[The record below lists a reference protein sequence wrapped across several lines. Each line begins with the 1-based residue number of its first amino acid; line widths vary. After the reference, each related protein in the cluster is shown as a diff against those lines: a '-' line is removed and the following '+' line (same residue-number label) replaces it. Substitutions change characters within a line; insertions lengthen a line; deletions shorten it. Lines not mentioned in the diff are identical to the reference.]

1 VEPSHGVDS
10 ERGEI
15 EIDRLYPELAHGAQ
29 VVDDLGVAAD
39 GAPIATNS
47 SSSQPAPTPT
57 MSRPPDITSMVA
69 RIFAVS
75 TAGRCGTTITEVRN
89 FSLEVLAAR

>member
-1 VEPSHGVDS
+1 MSANLTKRPSN
-10 ERGEI
+10 RGLSFVHSSRNAI
-15 EIDRLYPELAHGAQ
+15 RYSS
-29 VVDDLGVAAD
+29 VAAPRTANG
-39 GAPIATNS
+39 GAPIAANS

-69 RIFAVS
+69 SIFAVS
-75 TAGRCGTTITEVRN
+75 TAGRCGATITEVRN